1 MRIKLA
7 TDPHRHTQTFSHFS
21 FKLFC
26 HRFVSTLILILL
38 LSVLSSTTVFAD
50 ELAELLDR
58 VAALNISRGGYTLG
72 TALTDRQ
79 NETARQNTAK
89 DSTPGTNKFRDKN
102 LYVVV
107 DQKTDRVVIIFEHYE
122 SASSEKIS
130 ELVGALFFDFG
141 DPTIMAHD
149 KIVYWVFNGKGKLS
163 KEDYD
168 IAKKTKELSNI
179 LLTIKL
185 NSDLKISGNNK
196 DKENGNAYYII
207 SSEPILRLINAQNR

>member
-1 MRIKLA
+1 MRIKLFY
-7 TDPHRHTQTFSHFS
+7 HRS
-21 FKLFC
+21 
-26 HRFVSTLILILL
+26 VSTLIFILL
-38 LSVLSSTTVFAD
+38 LFVLSSTTVIAD

-72 TALTDRQ
+72 AALTDSQ
-79 NETARQNTAK
+79 NEIARQNATK
-89 DSTPGTNKFRDKN
+89 DSTPGTSKFRDKN

-122 SASSEKIS
+122 SASSEKIR

-149 KIVYWVFNGKGKLS
+149 KIVYWVFNEKGKLS

-168 IAKKTKELSNI
+168 IAKKNKDLSNI

-185 NSDLKISGNNK
+185 NSDLKITGSSSVAGSGNV
-196 DKENGNAYYII
+196 YYII
-207 SSEPILRLINAQNR
+207 SLEPVLKLINAQNQ